1 MAKLIRVPEL
11 GIAIANVTIVEWL
24 VKEGKEVVR
33 GQALLN
39 VQTDKMV
46 MEVPAEASG
55 VLLKVIF
62 REDAQ
67 LTIGAPLAIIGQA
80 GENIE
85 SLMAEVKA
93 ELKELPQAL
102 PEETSRLVTPDGPSL
117 PPPQVTPSGKV
128 LASPL
133 AKRVAREKGVDLSKV
148 SPTGPKGRVTQKDVL
163 TYYGLVQAAAEQAP
177 APPALTEEDDEYE
190 IIPLKGT
197 RKVIADNMIR
207 SVHTSVH
214 YSMGDDIDC
223 SLLVALRT
231 RLRGEFKSVYGVD
244 LTYVPFI
251 VMAIAK
257 AVKEHPIVN
266 STVRDN
272 NIIVQKVAHVGV
284 AVARKD
290 FVFVPVIRNPITKTL
305 LEIAQEMAEYTQ
317 LVQDNKLIPDQT
329 RGGTITLTNMGVADI
344 SAAGLSIINQP
355 EVASIA
361 VGRIKDRVVP
371 VNGEIVIR
379 PMMNITFT
387 YDHRVV
393 MGIPGARFAERLK
406 YYLENPELLLAC

>member
-1 MAKLIRVPEL
+1 MAQLIRVPEL
-11 GIAIANVTIVEWL
+11 GIAIANVTIIEWL
-24 VKEGKEVVR
+24 VKEGDEVAR
-33 GQALLN
+33 GQALLT

-46 MEVPAEASG
+46 MEVPAEAFG
-55 VLLKVIF
+55 VLLQVF
-62 REDAQ
+62 FQEDTQ
-67 LTIGAPLAIIGQA
+67 LAPGTAIAIIGHP
-80 GENIE
+80 GENIDT
-85 SLMAEVKA
+85 LVAEVQA
-93 ELKELPQAL
+93 ELKEMPQPL
-102 PEETSRLVTPDGPSL
+102 SEEASPLVMPPDPPL
-117 PPPQVTPSGKV
+117 TPPPLTPSGKV

-133 AKRVAREKGVDLSKV
+133 AKRMAREKGIDLSKV
-148 SPTGPKGRVTQKDVL
+148 VPTGPKGRITQKDVIK
-163 TYYGLVQAAAEQAP
+163 YYGLVQAAAEQAP
-177 APPALTEEDDEYE
+177 APRAPVNEDDEYE

-223 SLLVALRT
+223 SLLVSLRT
-231 RLRGEFKSVYGVD
+231 RLKGEFKNVYGVD

-251 VMAIAK
+251 VKAIAK

-284 AVARKD
+284 AIASKD

-305 LEIAQEMAEYTQ
+305 LEIVQEMAEYAQ
-317 LVQDNKLIPDQT
+317 LVQDNKLTPDQT

-361 VGRIKDRVVP
+361 VGRIRDRVVP

-406 YYLENPELLLAC
+406 HYLENPELLLAC